1 MRILI
6 ADDEPATR
14 AVVRR
19 ILMRHFPCDVAEVD
33 NGLDALD
40 RLADA
45 QHSLLLLDVKM
56 PLMNG
61 VETLRAIRGHA
72 RTAHLPVIV
81 MTGSTEEQVVQE
93 VMSLGVSDYVIKPV
107 RPAVIVERVARIA
120 GGLTVAPPAAPR
132 RTRAS
137 RVPVRV
143 APPARVLLADGNPD
157 FVQLFREVAGP
168 DVRLSDAPTGIEAL
182 RLHMTE
188 ACDTVF
194 VGSDIGLLGHEELAR
209 KLRQSPNGHRLALVR
224 VLPPGVPP
232 KRRDL
237 ELYDGVI
244 PHSFMAPT
252 LRAALTDLAGE
263 AATARSLT
271 AVLPNIRL
279 IALAAIEDA
288 ASQSLGSGVVV
299 KDAPGG
305 TPSQGVEARCAI
317 ALAHAELSGLELS
330 LLVSRRSAPVLTSR
344 FTKVDLEAVPPDA
357 CTTGVVGTAA
367 LVAERIAAGLTASG
381 LTATAAPGVL
391 VDPLATPAGRGAG
404 HAMALQVHTRPAG
417 LTFRITLRGL
427 ARGERAAA

>member
-40 RLADA
+40 RLAA
-45 QHSLLLLDVKM
+45 VQHSLLLLDVKM

-61 VETLRAIRGHA
+61 VETLRAIRSHA
-72 RTAHLPVIV
+72 RTANLPVIV
-81 MTGSTEEQVVQE
+81 MTGTTDEQVVHE
-93 VMSLGVSDYVIKPV
+93 IMSLGVSDYVIKPV

-120 GGLTVAPPAAPR
+120 GGLTVAAPPAPR
-132 RTRAS
+132 RTRAA
-137 RVPVRV
+137 RVQARL
-143 APPARVLLADGNPD
+143 APPARVLLVEGNQD
-157 FVQLFREVAGP
+157 FAQVFREVVGP
-168 DVRLSDAPTGIEAL
+168 EVRLSESPSGIDAL
-182 RLHMTE
+182 RLHLTE
-188 ACDTVF
+188 AYDTVF
-194 VGSDIGLLGHEELAR
+194 VGGDIGLLGHEELAR
-209 KLRQSPNGHRLALVR
+209 KLRQSPNGHRIALVR

-232 KRRDL
+232 RRRDA

-244 PHSFMAPT
+244 PRSFMAAT

-263 AATARSLT
+263 TATARSLT

-279 IALAAIEDA
+279 VALAAIEDTA
-288 ASQSLGSGVVV
+288 TQALGSAVVV

-305 TPSQGVEARCAI
+305 TPPHGVEAHCAI
-317 ALAHAELSGLELS
+317 TLSHPELGALELS
-330 LLVSRRSAPVLTSR
+330 LLVSSRSATALTSR
-344 FTKVDLEAVPPDA
+344 FTKVAIEAVPPDEV
-357 CTTGVVGTAA
+357 TTGVVGTAA
-367 LVAERIAAGLTASG
+367 LIAERIAAGLTAAGFESS
-381 LTATAAPGVL
+381 AAPGVL
-391 VDPLATPAGRGAG
+391 VAPLAHQVPSCAG

-427 ARGERAAA
+427 AAGERAAA